1 MALPFPKT
9 PIGSALYSLPL
20 AGDDAFHAPVRGM
33 ADVFWPDTVITF
45 KGQASDP
52 EDGEISED
60 DDFRWFSSRDGFL
73 GNGKTFQTSDLYFY
87 PEWTTHTITLEVT
100 DSNGNTGNH
109 AINVSI
115 FELQ

>member
-9 PIGSALYSLPL
+9 LIVSAFYSLLL
-20 AGDDAFHAPVRGM
+20 AGDDAFQPPVRGM

-45 KGQASDP
+45 KGQATNP
-52 EDGEISED
+52 EDGEITAD
-60 DDFRWFSSRDGFL
+60 DAFQWSSSIDGDM
-73 GNGKTFQTSDLYFY
+73 GTGKTFQTEDLYFD

-115 FELQ
+115 FEPQ